1 MNCTI
6 CGIEINR
13 KEDINWLDDIIVCTD
28 CYERAVD
35 DSREV
40 TPRGQND

>member
-1 MNCTI
+1 MNCK
-6 CGIEINR
+6 CGKQIIHTD
-13 KEDINWLDDIIVCTD
+13 DINWLDDLMACSD
-28 CYERAVD
+28 CYERTVD